1 MTAAYYSCVGETMTS
16 MTKPARRR
24 WWWALWVLVAASAVG
39 IAVYSA
45 EPYAVGDVDRNRIP
59 LNDLFASHYV
69 SIAVHAIPS
78 SLALLIGPFQ
88 FVSWIRVRYPKAHR
102 AAGRIYMV
110 SIVLGSIAAL
120 FAATYSVSG
129 FSVQVAFYI
138 LTAAW
143 LYTLYQAYTAIR
155 RREVQLHR
163 VWMVR
168 NYALTFAA
176 VSLRI
181 YLMTG
186 LALQERFFPSL
197 TFDDVYH
204 ASAWASFV
212 VNVLVAEYLI
222 VQRTPKPLARRQKAT
237 EHTARAASRSA
248 VRPVAEGSGPES
260 AGEGPSPTRRTD
272 LAEAGKG
279 RRAGSEPGS

>member
-1 MTAAYYSCVGETMTS
+1 MSVTATYYSYVGETLTS
-16 MTKPARRR
+16 MTKSTRRR
-24 WWWALWVLVAASAVG
+24 WWWALWGLLATSAVG

-45 EPYAVGDVDRNRIP
+45 QTYLVGGVERNQIP

-69 SIAVHAIPS
+69 TIAVHAVPS

-88 FVSWIRVRYPKAHR
+88 FLTRIRVRYPKAHR
-102 AAGRIYMV
+102 VSGQIYMV
-110 SIVLGSIAAL
+110 SVVLGSIAAL

-143 LYTLYQAYTAIR
+143 LYTLYQAYTTIR
-155 RREVQLHR
+155 RGEVQLHR
-163 VWMVR
+163 IWMIR

-186 LALQERFFPSL
+186 LALQEGFFPSL
-197 TFDDVYH
+197 SFADIYH
-204 ASAWASFV
+204 ASAWASFL
-212 VNVLVAEYLI
+212 VNVLVAEYFI
-222 VQRTPKPLARRQKAT
+222 VQRTLKPLARRQQAQG
-237 EHTARAASRSA
+237 HTSRAASGAA
-248 VRPVAEGSGPES
+248 VRP
-260 AGEGPSPTRRTD
+260 AGQGALTVW
-272 LAEAGKG
+272 
-279 RRAGSEPGS
+279 

>member
-1 MTAAYYSCVGETMTS
+1 MTTAYYSFVGETMTS
-16 MTKPARRR
+16 TMTGSKRRRR
-24 WWWALWVLVAASAVG
+24 WWALWILLAASAIG

-45 EPYAVGDVDRNRIP
+45 EPYLVGDVERNRIP

-88 FVSWIRVRYPKAHR
+88 FVTWIRVRHPKAHR
-102 AAGRIYMV
+102 ISGQVYMV

-143 LYTLYQAYTAIR
+143 LYTLYQAYTTIR
-155 RREVQLHR
+155 RGEVQLHR
-163 VWMVR
+163 VWMIR

-186 LALQERFFPSL
+186 LALQESFFPSL
-197 TFDDVYH
+197 SFDDVYH
-204 ASAWASFV
+204 ASAWASLV
-212 VNVLVAEYLI
+212 VNVLIAEYFI
-222 VQRTPKPLARRQKAT
+222 VQRVLKPSAGRRRTKGNTGRTVPGPAARPGREGAEPET
-237 EHTARAASRSA
+237 GSEVEGPAPISVPGARA
-248 VRPVAEGSGPES
+248 
-260 AGEGPSPTRRTD
+260 
-272 LAEAGKG
+272 
-279 RRAGSEPGS
+279 

>member
-1 MTAAYYSCVGETMTS
+1 MTPAFYSCVGETMT
-16 MTKPARRR
+16 MTSTSTMTRPTRRR
-24 WWWALWVLVAASAVG
+24 WWWALWTLLAVSAVG

-45 EPYAVGDVDRNRIP
+45 EPYAVGDAERNRIP

-69 SIAVHAIPS
+69 SIAVHALPS

-88 FVSWIRVRYPKAHR
+88 FVTRIRVRYPKAHR
-102 AAGRIYMV
+102 ISGQVYMV

-143 LYTLYQAYTAIR
+143 LYTLYQAYTTIR
-155 RREVQLHR
+155 RGEVQLHR
-163 VWMVR
+163 VWMIR

-176 VSLRI
+176 VTLRI

-186 LALQERFFPSL
+186 LALQENFFPSL
-197 TFDDVYH
+197 SFDDVYH
-204 ASAWASFV
+204 ASAWASFL
-212 VNVLVAEYLI
+212 VNALVAEYFI
-222 VQRTPKPLARRQKAT
+222 VQRTLKPLARRQKVKGYSG
-237 EHTARAASRSA
+237 RKASEPA
-248 VRPVAEGSGPES
+248 VRPTEEGTEPGAGAAPESAFEGSGS
-260 AGEGPSPTRRTD
+260 TSGSGTR
-272 LAEAGKG
+272 E
-279 RRAGSEPGS
+279 

>member
-1 MTAAYYSCVGETMTS
+1 MSVTATNYSYVGETLTS
-16 MTKPARRR
+16 MTKSTRRR
-24 WWWALWVLVAASAVG
+24 WWWALWGLLAASAVG

-45 EPYAVGDVDRNRIP
+45 QTYLVGGVERNQIP

-69 SIAVHAIPS
+69 SIAVHAVPS

-88 FVSWIRVRYPKAHR
+88 FLTRIRVRYPKAHR
-102 AAGRIYMV
+102 IAGQIYMV

-143 LYTLYQAYTAIR
+143 LYTLYQAYTTIR
-155 RREVQLHR
+155 RGEVQLHR
-163 VWMVR
+163 IWMIR

-176 VSLRI
+176 VSLRV

-197 TFDDVYH
+197 TFDDIYH
-204 ASAWASFV
+204 ASAWASFL
-212 VNVLVAEYLI
+212 VNVLVAEYFI
-222 VQRTPKPLARRQKAT
+222 VQRTLKPLARRQKAKG
-237 EHTARAASRSA
+237 HTGRAAAGAAVGPAGQGPEPEPVGARSTPTGGGQGRGGSPRDSA
-248 VRPVAEGSGPES
+248 VEQ
-260 AGEGPSPTRRTD
+260 
-272 LAEAGKG
+272 
-279 RRAGSEPGS
+279 